1 MASCRFSVTFDLWET
16 LLIDEAEKD
25 LLRRRMRCEGLRRVL
40 SRFGLDLT
48 LADIFRG
55 YDSSVAWF
63 QSFWRVNRDIPTIE
77 QIRYVVK
84 IASGSS
90 TVPCESWNAVK
101 ELEEAYTAPA
111 LVVTPSLN
119 PDAVPTLNSMRDRGY
134 RIGLISNTGRT
145 PGRVL
150 RLLLNRLG
158 ILHYF
163 CATVFSDEV
172 GWLKPDRRIFH
183 AAAEKLGVEMP
194 RIVHIGDDPER
205 DAWGAKQAGMR
216 AILLE
221 YEVPKAFK
229 EHPGSLFAISRD
241 TRSVDDSEIK
251 PDGRIESLRDALKV
265 IDCLG

>member
-25 LLRRRMRCEGLRRVL
+25 LLRRRMRCEGLTQVL
-40 SRFGLDLT
+40 SRFGVNLS
-48 LADIFRG
+48 LADILRG

-63 QSFWRVNRDIPTIE
+63 QSFWRQNRDIPTIE
-77 QIRYVVK
+77 QIRYVLK
-84 IASGSS
+84 IAAGSS
-90 TVPCESWNAVK
+90 TVRRESWNAIK

-111 LVVTPSLN
+111 LLVTPSLN
-119 PDAVPTLNSMRDRGY
+119 PDAVPTLNSMRDRGC

-158 ILHYF
+158 VLHYF
-163 CATVFSDEV
+163 YATVFSDEV
-172 GWLKPDRRIFH
+172 GWLKPDRRIFQV
-183 AAAEKLGVEMP
+183 AAEKLCVEMP

-221 YEVPKAFK
+221 YDVPKAFR
-229 EHPGSLFAISRD
+229 EHPGSLFAISRA
-241 TRSVDDSEIK
+241 TRSIDDSEIK
-251 PDGRIESLRDALKV
+251 PDGRIRSLRDALEA
-265 IDCLG
+265 IDHLE